1 MDNIPLKSSLG
12 LVQRLSILVAL
23 LMTAASL
30 AGLLFPAVVYP
41 TADLRHAFLAND
53 VVNLLIGL
61 PVLLGA
67 LWAVRKGSLRGLLF
81 LPGMLFYVTYNAI
94 AYAFAMPLT
103 WKFGLFLTLAILSG
117 LAITL
122 LFSRL
127 DIPAIGQRLSGRVA
141 ERLCGGVLAGFGA
154 LFFLRGIAQL
164 AQGAVSGAEG
174 AVVLADLFTASFWVI
189 GGILLWRKHPLGY
202 ASGAGLL
209 CQASMLFVGLL
220 VFFILQPFVSGIP
233 FPIEDFVVIFVMGL
247 IVFVPF
253 GMFVRGMPAPRRAP

>member
-1 MDNIPLKSSLG
+1 MDNLPVKSSLG

-23 LMTAASL
+23 LMAVASL
-30 AGLLFPAVVYP
+30 AGLLFPAVVHP
-41 TADLRHAFLAND
+41 TADLRRAFLAND

-67 LWAVRKGSLRGLLF
+67 LWTVRKGSLRGLLF
-81 LPGMLFYVTYNAI
+81 LPGALFYVTYNAI

-103 WKFGLFLTLAILSG
+103 WQFGLFLTLAILSG

-164 AQGAVSGAEG
+164 AQGAVRGAEG
-174 AVVLADLFTASFWVI
+174 AVVLADLFTAPFWVI

-202 ASGAGLL
+202 ACGLGLL
-209 CQASMLFVGLL
+209 FQASMLFVGLL
-220 VFFILQPFVSGIP
+220 VFFLLQPFLSTLP
-233 FPIEDFVVIFVMGL
+233 FRMEDFVVIAVMSL
-247 IVFVPF
+247 VCIIPF
-253 GMFVRGMPAPRRAP
+253 GMFVRGMLASQR